1 MQEDLNVFVDVD
13 AIRNEVV
20 SELSRARD
28 VVLDCLRDDSRCRN
42 DDHWL
47 MLKVWQ
53 RQGLVIMID
62 YQRWKECFSAETIRR
77 VRQDIQSTHN
87 DLPGQFLPTDP
98 MVLIRRKVKEQ
109 AIRSFYGT
117 NSWVLS
123 EFRTHKFGIKE
134 ARA

>member
-1 MQEDLNVFVDVD
+1 MEDLNVFVDVD
-13 AIRNEVV
+13 AVRTAVV
-20 SELSRARD
+20 SELVSARD
-28 VVLDCLRDDSRCRN
+28 IVLECLKDDSRCRN

-62 YQRWKECFSAETIRR
+62 YQRWKECFSTETIRR

-87 DLPGQFLPTDP
+87 DSPGLYLPTDP
-98 MVLIRRKVKEQ
+98 MVLIRRKVKEC
-109 AIRSFYGT
+109 AIRDFYGT

-123 EFRTHKFGIKE
+123 EFRTRKFGVKE
-134 ARA
+134 VKV